1 MTNSQQPDDQQTTP
15 QPADQSAAQA
25 PQDAV
30 HQTTDQSV
38 DADRGQAP
46 ELATPETAQEAVTE
60 APAGTP
66 GPSPAGS
73 MAEAETEAVLA
84 SVGAVEASDVPP
96 EAPAGQATPEES
108 ASDETATAPQARAA
122 VPAGPASDTPVPQ
135 GGRSGAPK
143 PTGMPKPSGKPRP
156 KAAPGRPAAPG
167 RTPNAPATPL
177 PTPDYST
184 PVEEAAKFAT
194 VSDDGHVTLI
204 DGEERHPVGQFPDG
218 TAEEA
223 IAYFSRKYDE
233 VVSQLMLLEQRVAT
247 GAPAGEI
254 QKTLGHL
261 RQTIGERGMVGDMP
275 ALRARVEALQ
285 TRLDD
290 LKVAERIALEKAQAE
305 QLSTREAIVAEAEA
319 LAAKDPAQVQ
329 WKQTSARMA
338 ELFEDWKAAQKA
350 GPRLGKAVEDGL
362 WKRFRTARTTLDKHR
377 RAFFSQLDATNAQAK
392 SVKEKLIARAEA
404 LSTSTDWGA
413 TAGAYRDLMDEWKAA
428 PRASRKEDDALWAR
442 FRAAQDVFFNARKAT
457 NDEIDREY
465 GENLKL
471 KEQILA
477 EGQKLLPVKDVKAA
491 RKALNELRG
500 RWEDAGRVPRKD
512 VTRMES
518 AFRKLEEGLKSAEDE
533 HWRKTNPETKA
544 RTNSAL
550 SQLEDKVAELED
562 DLAKAQ
568 AKGDARAIKKAQD
581 ALDARR
587 MWLQTL
593 QQSAQGLR

>member
-1 MTNSQQPDDQQTTP
+1 M
-15 QPADQSAAQA
+15 
-25 PQDAV
+25 
-30 HQTTDQSV
+30 
-38 DADRGQAP
+38 
-46 ELATPETAQEAVTE
+46 
-60 APAGTP
+60 
-66 GPSPAGS
+66 
-73 MAEAETEAVLA
+73 
-84 SVGAVEASDVPP
+84 EASDVPH
-96 EAPAGQATPEES
+96 EAPAGQPAPEEP
-108 ASDETATAPQARAA
+108 AADEPAPQAAA
-122 VPAGPASDTPVPQ
+122 AAPAAPTPDTPAPDTPSPR
-135 GGRSGAPK
+135 GGRPGAPK
-143 PTGMPKPSGKPRP
+143 PDGKPKPSGKPKP
-156 KAAPGRPAAPG
+156 AAGPGRPAAPG
-167 RTPNAPATPL
+167 RTPTAPVTPL
-177 PTPDYST
+177 SAPDYST

-233 VVSQLMLLEQRVAT
+233 VVSQLMLLEQRVAA

-261 RQTIGERGMVGDMP
+261 RQTIAERGMVGDMP

>member
-1 MTNSQQPDDQQTTP
+1 MTTSQQPDDQQTTP
-15 QPADQSAAQA
+15 QPTEQSAEQA

-30 HQTTDQSV
+30 HQPTDPSV
-38 DADRGQAP
+38 EQAP
-46 ELATPETAQEAVTE
+46 EQAAPATAQEAATE
-60 APAGTP
+60 APAGAP

-73 MAEAETEAVLA
+73 LAESETEAVLA
-84 SVGAVEASDVPP
+84 SVGAVEASDVPH
-96 EAPAGQATPEES
+96 EAPAGQEAPEEP
-108 ASDETATAPQARAA
+108 AADEPAPQAAA
-122 VPAGPASDTPVPQ
+122 APTSDRSAPDTPAPR
-135 GGRSGAPK
+135 GGRAGAPK
-143 PTGMPKPSGKPRP
+143 PAGRPKPSGKPKP
-156 KAAPGRPAAPG
+156 AAGPGRPAAPG
-167 RTPNAPATPL
+167 RTPTVPVTPL
-177 PTPDYST
+177 PAPDYST

-218 TAEEA
+218 SAEEA
-223 IAYFSRKYDE
+223 IAYFARKYDE

-261 RQTIGERGMVGDMP
+261 RQTIAERGMVGDMP

-518 AFRKLEEGLKSAEDE
+518 AFRKLEEGLKSAENE

-562 DLAKAQ
+562 DLSKAQ
-568 AKGDARAIKKAQD
+568 AKGDARAIRKAQD